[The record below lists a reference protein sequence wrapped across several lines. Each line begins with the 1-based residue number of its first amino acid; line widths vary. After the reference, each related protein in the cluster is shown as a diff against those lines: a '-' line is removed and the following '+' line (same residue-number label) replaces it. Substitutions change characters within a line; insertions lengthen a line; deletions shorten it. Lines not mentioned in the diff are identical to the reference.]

1 MAARE
6 ILIVPDRR
14 LRRVA
19 RPVERIDEA
28 TRLLVRD
35 MFAAMYRA
43 SGIGLAA
50 IQIGEPLRVVTID
63 LAERSAAASA
73 SVHQSFVGLVV
84 RAVDSQPGGMPL
96 CSRPLRPCRA
106 TCSMRSII
114 STACCSLIVCPGMN
128 VDTLLEM
135 LPKSGADVAQ
145 AIGNSARREPSA
157 HSCRITNGRQAC
169 GDRGRGDAIRVLVP
183 SSAKVGPAVLL

>member
-63 LAERSAAASA
+63 LAERSAPPHPR
-73 SVHQSFVGLVV
+73 VFINPLLVW
-84 RAVDSQPGGMPL
+84 
-96 CSRPLRPCRA
+96 
-106 TCSMRSII
+106 
-114 STACCSLIVCPGMN
+114 
-128 VDTLLEM
+128 
-135 LPKSGADVAQ
+135 
-145 AIGNSARREPSA
+145 
-157 HSCRITNGRQAC
+157 
-169 GDRGRGDAIRVLVP
+169 
-183 SSAKVGPAVLL
+183 